1 VVFWAFRLHLVVRPL
16 LDETDPYFLA
26 SEKLGKLS
34 SGLCQPRDGDVTF
47 QFLPC
52 ADCPEGQLAAT
63 FIDLQGW
70 IAHISGCQAKLDRP
84 LIARARSC
92 SSTPEMNVSSFRL
105 FSLVFRLR
113 IQTWLRIQTGGAGIA
128 HFEAGTSG
136 QKMTNFMLQ
145 NGCDD
150 VTIL

>member
-52 ADCPEGQLAAT
+52 ADCPEWQLAAT

-70 IAHISGCQAKLDRP
+70 IAYISGCQAKLDRP

-113 IQTWLRIQTGGAGIA
+113 IQTSGADIA

>member
-1 VVFWAFRLHLVVRPL
+1 MFVDARN
-16 LDETDPYFLA
+16 EA
-26 SEKLGKLS
+26 
-34 SGLCQPRDGDVTF
+34 
-47 QFLPC
+47 C
-52 ADCPEGQLAAT
+52 ANQGSAC
-63 FIDLQGW
+63 FI
-70 IAHISGCQAKLDRP
+70 I
-84 LIARARSC
+84 
-92 SSTPEMNVSSFRL
+92 RL